1 MTMPLVDTIPPRPA
15 KGGAT
20 ALRLLRALLVIA
32 TLRLSSLP
40 VEADTYSPPDSDAF
54 LASNQPDKFAW
65 QLFVEICR
73 PAKGAPGDLNWETW
87 ALEADIFKDSKV
99 APQWP
104 TGGPRP
110 KRLFVS
116 AQQRKRAVEESAEG
130 TVPPIPKD
138 RDGVANEEVRINEDA
153 FNYVVK
159 HDLWYKEGIVAKT
172 TDGTIEFPKGSIA
185 IKGKWKQIDAS
196 QKERFHWHEYE
207 DPTTHRTIL
216 VGLVAL
222 HISSRILPTWHWS
235 TFEQVDNPGLAD
247 YIGLYDSYGM
257 TPNHSIAPNAT
268 TNQGYADKVGTLAD
282 ELASMMDKAG
292 LSAPLKKYYRLKG
305 SQIAFTD
312 ATGRATLLG
321 NSVTEAGFV
330 ATSSCIT
337 CHSRATIGA
346 PYQGQNQF
354 PVPPPLSVFTKG
366 GGQSFN
372 GAPRPE
378 WFWYPTAPYSEP
390 VARPEPSHKQVEFL
404 WQFVFSPKARAEPKT
419 PTSLDTAAP
428 R

>member
-1 MTMPLVDTIPPRPA
+1 MPIPPCVA
-15 KGGAT
+15 KGSTTTLRSLQTLLILAT
-20 ALRLLRALLVIA
+20 AWL
-32 TLRLSSLP
+32 LP
-40 VEADTYSPPDSDAF
+40 VPVAADTYSPRDEDAF
-54 LASNQPDKFAW
+54 LAANQPDRFAW
-65 QLFVEICR
+65 QLFVEISR
-73 PAKGAPGDLNWETW
+73 PAKADPRDLNWETW
-87 ALEADIFKDSKV
+87 ALEADIFKDPRV
-99 APQWP
+99 APGWP
-104 TGGPRP
+104 KEGHRP

-116 AQQRKRAVEESAEG
+116 AQQRKRADEEAAEG
-130 TVPPIPKD
+130 HAPPIPKD
-138 RDGVANEEVRINEDA
+138 RDGVANEEVRINEAA

-159 HDLWYKEGIVAKT
+159 NDLWYKEGIVAKT
-172 TDGTIEFPKGSIA
+172 TNGTIEFPKGSIA
-185 IKGKWKQIDAS
+185 IKGKWKEIEAS
-196 QKERFHWHEYE
+196 QKERFHWQEYD
-207 DPTTHRTIL
+207 DPKTHKTIL

-222 HISSRILPTWHWS
+222 HISSRVLPTWHWS

-247 YIGLYDSYGM
+247 YIGLYDCFGM
-257 TPNHSIAPNAT
+257 TPSHSIAPNAA
-268 TNQGYADKVGTLAD
+268 TNQGYADRVGTLNE
-282 ELASMMDKAG
+282 ELVSMMDKAG

-321 NSVTEAGFV
+321 NSITEAGFV

-354 PVPPPLSVFTKG
+354 PVPPPLSIFTKG

-378 WFWYPTAPYSEP
+378 WFWYPTALFSEP

-404 WQFVFSPKARAEPKT
+404 WEFVFSPKSRSEPAPAKE
-419 PTSLDTAAP
+419 PDTAA
-428 R
+428 RR